1 MMQIHPQARTTPAVR
16 AEIARST
23 GPASIVAKRYGISD
37 ETVRK
42 WRKRGEHACQDR
54 SSRPRRLPW
63 RASEEERAIICAVRR
78 ATGFP
83 LDDLTFVLR
92 HFLPHLNRDSIYRV
106 LKSEGL
112 NRRPPKPTSVP
123 VKGQGRFKDY
133 DLGFV
138 HIDVKHLPKLRTAD
152 GQTRKRF
159 LYVAIDRCSR
169 FVFLAVYDAEN
180 AVNAVDFL
188 TKAKH
193 AFPFRITHILTDRGS
208 CFTADD
214 FERACGEF
222 KVIRRKTKAY
232 TPQTNGMVERFN
244 GRVAS
249 EVLGIN
255 VAGHAD
261 LEILLTSFNQAYNR
275 RRQRVLHGLS
285 PVDKVEQRI
294 QLNAHFANPL
304 YKPHTNQD
312 DLITKVGNILYYA
325 NEVSQ
330 PDS

>member
-23 GPASIVAKRYGISD
+23 EPASIVAKRYGISD

-180 AVNAVDFL
+180 AANAVDFL
-188 TKAKH
+188 TKARK
-193 AFPFRITHILTDRGS
+193 AFPFRITDAKNLTPDHVGAGLLPSRTTFYSHPIACQVQLHAAGNPIEHIYFPEDGIISIVAVTLDRTS
-208 CFTADD
+208 C
-214 FERACGEF
+214 EVACSDV
-222 KVIRRKTKAY
+222 KVCRRL
-232 TPQTNGMVERFN
+232 PPC
-244 GRVAS
+244 
-249 EVLGIN
+249 
-255 VAGHAD
+255 
-261 LEILLTSFNQAYNR
+261 LEPTTR
-275 RRQRVLHGLS
+275 RM
-285 PVDKVEQRI
+285 
-294 QLNAHFANPL
+294 
-304 YKPHTNQD
+304 KPMCR
-312 DLITKVGNILYYA
+312 
-325 NEVSQ
+325 
-330 PDS
+330 

>member
-1 MMQIHPQARTTPAVR
+1 MLQIHPQARTTPAVR

-23 GPASIVAKRYGISD
+23 EPASVVAKRYGISD

-42 WRKRGEHACQDR
+42 WRKRGEQACLDR
-54 SSRPRRLPW
+54 SSRPKRLAW
-63 RASEEERAIICAVRR
+63 RVTAEERAIICAVRR

-106 LKSEGL
+106 LRAEGL
-112 NRRPPKPTSVP
+112 NRRPAKPSTLP
-123 VKGQGRFKDY
+123 VKGQGRFREY

-152 GQTRKRF
+152 GDVRKRY

-169 FVFLAVYDAEN
+169 FVHLAVYDAEN
-180 AVNAVDFL
+180 ATNALAFL
-188 TKAKH
+188 AQARK
-193 AFPFRITHILTDRGS
+193 AFPFRITHVLTDRGS
-208 CFTADD
+208 CFAADD
-214 FERACGEF
+214 FERACAKL
-222 KVIRRKTKAY
+222 KVSRRMTKPY

-261 LEILLTSFNQAYNR
+261 LETLLIGFNQAYNR
-275 RRQRVLHGLS
+275 RRQRVLSGLS
-285 PVDKVEQRI
+285 PFDTANQHLT
-294 QLNAHFANPL
+294 LNARLANPL
-304 YKPHTNQD
+304 YKPANNNDLTAKID
-312 DLITKVGNILYYA
+312 DVLSYA

-330 PDS
+330 PDN